1 MKTFAFRH
9 TLGLGIAAALLGGC
23 GAAANGTQPPIAAGD
38 VAQQSRIASTTFKSL
53 YSFKAAP
60 DGANPASPLLNFHG
74 TLYGTTVNGG
84 SGGGTVFK
92 MSASGRGRG

>member
-9 TLGLGIAAALLGGC
+9 TLGLGIAAALLGGY
-23 GAAANGTQPPIAAGD
+23 GAAANGTQPPI
-38 VAQQSRIASTTFKSL
+38 VA
-53 YSFKAAP
+53 
-60 DGANPASPLLNFHG
+60 G
-74 TLYGTTVNGG
+74 TLYKTTVNGG